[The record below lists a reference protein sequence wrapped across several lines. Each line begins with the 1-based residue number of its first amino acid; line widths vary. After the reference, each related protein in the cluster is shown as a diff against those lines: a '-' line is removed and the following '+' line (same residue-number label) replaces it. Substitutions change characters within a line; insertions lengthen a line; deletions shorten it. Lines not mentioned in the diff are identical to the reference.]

1 MHFVTVRAGE
11 TGNGDKGYGIM
22 GDFGFG
28 SYTIL
33 GSRGQATV
41 SRRGK
46 AGTGGRTMAT
56 LKQ

>member
-1 MHFVTVRAGE
+1 
-11 TGNGDKGYGIM
+11 M
-22 GDFGFG
+22 GDFGLG